1 MSRAFVKDDSDG
13 PEPRLQR
20 PVSTL
25 PNYVTPRGL
34 KLLRE
39 SLARAQ
45 ADGDMRETAYLAE
58 RVDSAIVIDPSAHPQ
73 GVVEFGA
80 SVRAHDAAGHELS
93 VRIVGEDEADP
104 RDHQLGIPDCP
115 CPDRPPGRRAGGR
128 GTAGRSD
135 RVHDR
140 RDPLRVTVCKDTARL
155 RASSWGAARRVLL

>member
-34 KLLRE
+34 ELLRE
-39 SLARAQ
+39 NLARAQ
-45 ADGDMRETAYLAE
+45 AAGDARETSYLAE

-73 GVVEFGA
+73 GMVEFGA
-80 SVRAHDAAGHELS
+80 SVRAHDATGHELR

-104 RDHQLGIPDCP
+104 L
-115 CPDRPPGRRAGGR
+115 R
-128 GTAGRSD
+128 GTISWESPIARALTDHRVGERVVVVRPAGPIEYTIDEIRYE
-135 RVHDR
+135 
-140 RDPLRVTVCKDTARL
+140 
-155 RASSWGAARRVLL
+155 

>member
-34 KLLRE
+34 ELLRE

-45 ADGDMRETAYLAE
+45 AAGDMRETAYLAE

-104 RDHQLGIPDCP
+104 L
-115 CPDRPPGRRAGGR
+115 R
-128 GTAGRSD
+128 GTISWESPIARALTDHRVGERVVVVRPAGPIEYTIDEIRYE
-135 RVHDR
+135 
-140 RDPLRVTVCKDTARL
+140 
-155 RASSWGAARRVLL
+155 

>member
-13 PEPRLQR
+13 PEPRFQRR

-34 KLLRE
+34 ELLRQ

-45 ADGDMRETAYLAE
+45 AAGEAREVEYLAE
-58 RVDSAIVIDPSAHPQ
+58 RLDTAIVIDPSAHPQ

-80 SVRAHDAAGHELS
+80 SVRAHDGAGRELQ

-104 RDHQLGIPDCP
+104 L
-115 CPDRPPGRRAGGR
+115 R
-128 GTAGRSD
+128 GTISWESPIARALTDHRVGERVVVVRPAGPIEYTIDEIRYE
-135 RVHDR
+135 
-140 RDPLRVTVCKDTARL
+140 
-155 RASSWGAARRVLL
+155 

>member
-25 PNYVTPRGL
+25 PNYVTPQGL
-34 KLLRE
+34 ELLRE
-39 SLARAQ
+39 NLARAQ
-45 ADGDMRETAYLAE
+45 AAGDVRETSYFAE

-80 SVRAHDAAGHELS
+80 SVRAHDAAGHELR

-104 RDHQLGIPDCP
+104 LHGTISWESPIARALTDHRVGERVVVV
-115 CPDRPPGRRAGGR
+115 RPAGPIEYTIDEIR
-128 GTAGRSD
+128 YE
-135 RVHDR
+135 
-140 RDPLRVTVCKDTARL
+140 
-155 RASSWGAARRVLL
+155 

>member
-13 PEPRLQR
+13 PEPRFQRR

-34 KLLRE
+34 ELLRE
-39 SLARAQ
+39 SLSSAQ
-45 ADGDMRETAYLAE
+45 TAGDTSQAEYLQE

-80 SVRAHDAAGHELS
+80 SVRAHDTAGRELQ

-104 RDHQLGIPDCP
+104 L
-115 CPDRPPGRRAGGR
+115 R
-128 GTAGRSD
+128 GTISWESPIARALTDHRVGERVVVVRPAGPIEYTIDEIRYE
-135 RVHDR
+135 
-140 RDPLRVTVCKDTARL
+140 
-155 RASSWGAARRVLL
+155 